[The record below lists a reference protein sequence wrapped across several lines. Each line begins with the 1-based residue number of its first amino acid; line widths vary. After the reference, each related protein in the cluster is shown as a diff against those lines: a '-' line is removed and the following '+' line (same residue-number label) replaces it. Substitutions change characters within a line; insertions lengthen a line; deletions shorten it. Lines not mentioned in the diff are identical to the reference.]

1 MPYDITTKDGITLR
15 NIPDDVAPDSPQL
28 RARVE
33 KIRSGNFKPVS
44 GKPEQPIQQ
53 DVSLADRVSNF
64 GRGARA
70 AITAPLVGINQ
81 RLGGANSQATSDAW
95 REDMVAT
102 GSQPGGMGG
111 QLVGGTATAAPLAML
126 PGANTVIGGGLYGL
140 LQGASMPTAVGEST
154 TDNMALA
161 AGAGALIPAGI
172 RLAKTGR
179 AIAVDPFT
187 EAGRNRI
194 SGNVLNRAAGDD
206 AAAVAQRL
214 ATVRGNTPGFNLSAS
229 QAAGNDGISAFERT
243 MRAID
248 PQAFQSL
255 NQEQKSALVS
265 ALASIA
271 KTPEDRAI
279 AEQLRESAVKPLY
292 DAAKKAIVTGDPA
305 LDSLM
310 QRPSMQAATGRAANL
325 AAERGDTFAAS
336 PAKKAVTQYIDE
348 AGNVVNGV
356 PDMPRQGPGTRNLL
370 SELIQ
375 SGGISRSELSDM
387 GIDAIA
393 KTRPGLFRKSGT
405 GKSADDLV
413 EWMEG
418 NGWLN
423 ARDIANADKYS
434 AGGSHDLARSMVRE
448 AIEGKPVFHPSQDD
462 IAYEF
467 GDKLSQWGSQ
477 YGNLQKQTIPGAPAT
492 YSGKSLHDLKMGL
505 DDAIGTPGIG
515 GMQGAERGAAL
526 DTKAE
531 FLKWLESKIPAY
543 GQAKTTYADMS
554 RPINQMDIGRELYN
568 RFVPA
573 IADQGGVPFKTG
585 ADAFSKALLRNG
597 DQLAQTVTG
606 LKNAKL
612 ASIMDPEQ
620 LALLQGVSKDA
631 GTIAAS
637 MQAGKGSGSDTVQKI
652 AMSNI
657 AQEAGIPTWV
667 GNMASVPGGWAKRI
681 GDLLYGNADDQVRQR
696 LAYLMT
702 NPQEA
707 AQAMNSAGAT
717 PSRIAD
723 LLKKGGQWGAMSLP
737 PAMQALTAE

>member
-33 KIRSGNFKPVS
+33 KIRFGNFKPVS
-44 GKPEQPIQQ
+44 GKPEQPAQQ

-64 GRGARA
+64 WRGARA

-95 REDMVAT
+95 RDDMVAT

-140 LQGASMPTAVGEST
+140 LQGASMPTAAGEST

-161 AGAGALIPAGI
+161 AVAGAAIPAGI
-172 RLAKTGR
+172 RLAKTAR
-179 AIAVDPFT
+179 AVAVDPFT

-214 ATVRGNTPGFNLSAS
+214 ATVKGNTPGFNLSAS

-248 PQAFQSL
+248 PKAFQAL

-271 KTPEDRAI
+271 KTPEDRVI

-292 DAAKKAIVTGDPA
+292 DAAKKAVVTGDPV

-310 QRPSMQAATGRAANL
+310 QRPSMQAATGRAANI
-325 AAERGDTFAAS
+325 ASERGDKF
-336 PAKKAVTQYIDE
+336 
-348 AGNVVNGV
+348 
-356 PDMPRQGPGTRNLL
+356 LL
-370 SELIQ
+370 S
-375 SGGISRSELSDM
+375 
-387 GIDAIA
+387 
-393 KTRPGLFRKSGT
+393 K
-405 GKSADDLV
+405 
-413 EWMEG
+413 
-418 NGWLN
+418 
-423 ARDIANADKYS
+423 
-434 AGGSHDLARSMVRE
+434 GS
-448 AIEGKPVFHPSQDD
+448 PQ
-462 IAYEF
+462 
-467 GDKLSQWGSQ
+467 
-477 YGNLQKQTIPGAPAT
+477 QTIPNGLLDASGNPITTTIPATPAT

-505 DDAIGTPGIG
+505 DDAIGTPGMG
-515 GMQGAERGAAL
+515 GVQGAERGAAL

-585 ADAFSKALLRNG
+585 ADAFSKAVLRNG

>member
-33 KIRSGNFKPVS
+33 KIRAGNFKPVS

-102 GSQPGGMGG
+102 GSQPGGIGG
-111 QLVGGTATAAPLAML
+111 QLVGGAATAAPLAML

-140 LQGASMPTAVGEST
+140 LQGASMPTAAGEST

-279 AEQLRESAVKPLY
+279 ALELANKSAKGLYGEALKESMPVTPELVKL
-292 DAAKKAIVTGDPA
+292 A
-305 LDSLM
+305 S
-310 QRPSMQAATGRAANL
+310 RPSMKMAEARAKNLGEEIGAPFKATLADLRPQYVPIQGKPSVATTPAPYSQNDPARAYMGLPKEEVTTIVPNT
-325 AAERGDTFAAS
+325 RGDMFEIPPVDS
-336 PAKKAVTQYIDE
+336 
-348 AGNVVNGV
+348 V
-356 PDMPRQGPGTRNLL
+356 PVRDMHT
-370 SELIQ
+370 
-375 SGGISRSELSDM
+375 M
-387 GIDAIA
+387 
-393 KTRPGLFRKSGT
+393 
-405 GKSADDLV
+405 
-413 EWMEG
+413 
-418 NGWLN
+418 
-423 ARDIANADKYS
+423 
-434 AGGSHDLARSMVRE
+434 
-448 AIEGKPVFHPSQDD
+448 
-462 IAYEF
+462 
-467 GDKLSQWGSQ
+467 
-477 YGNLQKQTIPGAPAT
+477 
-492 YSGKSLHDLKMGL
+492 KMGM
-505 DDAIGTPGIG
+505 DALMGDPTLGIG
-515 GMQGAERGAAL
+515 GRETAAINATRNRL
-526 DTKAE
+526 VEMMPDAYQKAR
-531 FLKWLESKIPAY
+531 
-543 GQAKTTYADMS
+543 MS
-554 RPINQMDIGRELYN
+554 HIAMNRPVHQMDIGRELYN

-597 DQLAQTVTG
+597 DQLAQNVTG
-606 LKNAKL
+606 LKNARL
-612 ASIMDPEQ
+612 SQIMDPEQ